1 MMKQFALKGLS
12 AAILASVSLTATADI
27 FEIEELP
34 TAENYRNSF
43 PKAINE
49 SGFVVGISRFP
60 TNIDIDLSQVSPT
73 ILANAGITD
82 IEEVDE
88 LTPEQYEFILNN
100 VAINAN
106 NNVQQIQIGLNTAFL
121 YDGLTQSV
129 PLLGD
134 TPVIT
139 ADSFLYSINNANSAV
154 GVTTGPFYPTEY
166 TYTNSDD
173 EEVTQTF
180 YVRDYI
186 TRGVWHRDGTTTMVE
201 PAETAVLGGESA
213 IMDVN
218 DSGLAAGYAS
228 TALSPFAQERIDAC
242 SSDDPDAIV
251 TRPDEVCV
259 YGVWLE
265 LYNQRAS
272 NIAPSF
278 FSRSDYAARRS
289 IYDIRGHLWQLDSN
303 GEVISTTELGTL
315 QQRNEEDDRDFSSYA
330 FAVNNNGI
338 AAGQSWTYHPQRGAV
353 RMPAIF
359 QNADAIPVTENEDFF
374 WGAATDINDNN
385 QAVGYLVESRAGNLR
400 NTAFIYDVDAASD
413 EQPLTLL
420 PGFFSGSSTVP
431 NAINENGIVVG
442 TGEIEATLSSV
453 RRRVGFWYDTTAETP
468 EFINLNDAVSCDSP
482 YFIVEAN
489 DVTES
494 GEVLATALKTQEY
507 VDSNGDTQTREVA
520 VAIKMNPID
529 GDVNSCREEENRVER
544 SGAAFGSGGLAGLA
558 LLGSLIT
565 FVRRNRR
572 QNIKKS

>member
-12 AAILASVSLTATADI
+12 AAILASVSLVTTADI
-27 FEIEELP
+27 FEVEELP

-43 PKAINE
+43 PKAIND
-49 SGFVVGISRFP
+49 GGLVVGISRFP

-73 ILANAGITD
+73 VLANAGITD
-82 IEEVDE
+82 IEAVEE
-88 LTPEQYEFILNN
+88 LTPAQYEFILNN

-121 YDGLTQSV
+121 YDGITQSV

-134 TPVIT
+134 TPALT

-154 GVTTGPFYPTEY
+154 GVTTAPFYPIEY

-173 EEVTQTF
+173 EEITQTF

-186 TRGVWHRDGTTTMVE
+186 TRGVWNRSGTTTLVE
-201 PAETAVLGGESA
+201 PSETSVLGGESA

-228 TALSPFAQERIDAC
+228 VALSPFAEERIDAC

-265 LYNQRAS
+265 LYNQRAT

-278 FSRSDYAARRS
+278 FSRSNYAARRS
-289 IYDIRGHLWQLDSN
+289 IYDIRGHLWQLDNN
-303 GEVISTTELGTL
+303 GDVISTTELGTL
-315 QQRNEEDDRDFSSYA
+315 MPRNEEDSRDFSSYA

-359 QNADAIPVTENEDFF
+359 ENTEAMPVTESEDFF
-374 WGAATDINDNN
+374 WGAATDINDSNK
-385 QAVGYLVESRAGNLR
+385 AVGYLVESRAGNLR
-400 NTAFIYDVDAASD
+400 NTAFIYDVDAAAD

-442 TGEIEATLSSV
+442 TGEIEATLSTV
-453 RRRVGFWYDTTAETP
+453 RRRVGFWYDSNAESP
-468 EFINLNDAVSCDSP
+468 EFINLNDAISCDSP

-507 VDSNGDTQTREVA
+507 VDGNGDTQTREVS
-520 VAIKMNPID
+520 VAIKMSPID
-529 GDVNSCREEENRVER
+529 GEINSCRQDQNQVTR
-544 SGAAFGSGGLAGLA
+544 SGAAFGSGSFGVLA

-565 FVRRNRR
+565 FARRNRR